1 MIGESCTG
9 PAPRPPVCAKKR
21 PGADEATRYHLKLCF
36 DYLATSNELLVIRRH
51 PRAPIV
57 RNLRN
62 RTAGDAIRIDD
73 LEVSASKSAAANRI
87 EPDIPSSNSKLAL
100 MALSSVRQ
108 IVFRTNPLQY
118 CVKIVSK
125 RVALTFL
132 LSFWSGAWQVYSLG
146 NFDAVH
152 LGL

>member
-1 MIGESCTG
+1 MNLALVLPHGHQFALKSGLGLMKQPDIILNYALTIWQHQTSCWSQGDT
-9 PAPRPPVCAKKR
+9 
-21 PGADEATRYHLKLCF
+21 
-36 DYLATSNELLVIRRH
+36 
-51 PRAPIV
+51 RAPIV
-57 RNLRN
+57 RILRN
-62 RTAGDAIRIDD
+62 RTAEDAIRIDD

-100 MALSSVRQ
+100 MALLSVRQ
-108 IVFRTNPLQY
+108 IVFRTNSLQY
-118 CVKIVSK
+118 CVKIVSE

-152 LGL
+152 LRL